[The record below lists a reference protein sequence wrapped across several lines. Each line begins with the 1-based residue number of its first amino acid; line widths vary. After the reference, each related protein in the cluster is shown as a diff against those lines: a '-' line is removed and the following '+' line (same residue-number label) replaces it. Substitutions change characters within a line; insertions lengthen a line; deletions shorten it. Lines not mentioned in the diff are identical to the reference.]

1 MQKDGRNLQKLLLMP
16 GKKGWRPKR
25 KLGYDYSSQ
34 GLYFLTLITKGK
46 THCFGRYV
54 HTPAGRSYTLLN
66 FLGETAYRFWMQ
78 IPEHYPHIVVHAF
91 VVVPNHLHGILEI
104 CADPTEERNGEDEK
118 EFDQTRGQCPTRE
131 LGRVVRAFKAAVTA
145 EARKFW
151 PEIQLWAPGFHDW
164 IITSQSAH
172 QNMLAYIAKH
182 PAPLPTESPA
192 DSPDER
198 PDESRPKT
206 PTTCPTKVGPKTP
219 TKAAPQ
225 TPKKTAP
232 RPNVGP
238 PEAQPEQPPG
248 EEAVF

>member
-1 MQKDGRNLQKLLLMP
+1 MQKLLLMP
-16 GKKGWRPKR
+16 CKKGWRPKR

-118 EFDQTRGQCPTRE
+118 EFDQTRGHRPSRE

-151 PEIQLWAPGFHDW
+151 PDIQLWAPGFHDW

-182 PAPLPTESPA
+182 PAPLPTA
-192 DSPDER
+192 TPDERPDERPDESRPENPDDR

-206 PTTCPTKVGPKTP
+206 PTVSPDESRPDSRR
-219 TKAAPQ
+219 PQ
-225 TPKKTAP
+225 KPQKN
-232 RPNVGP
+232 RPP
-238 PEAQPEQPPG
+238 A
-248 EEAVF
+248 